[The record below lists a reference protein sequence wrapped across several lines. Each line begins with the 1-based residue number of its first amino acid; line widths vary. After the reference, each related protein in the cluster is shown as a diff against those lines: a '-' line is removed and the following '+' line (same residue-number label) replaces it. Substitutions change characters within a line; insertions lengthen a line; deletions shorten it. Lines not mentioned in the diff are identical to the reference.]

1 MKKTV
6 LKAYLAAR
14 KEKNSINDAP
24 KEKVAKKLFKRVKK
38 EDK

>member
-14 KEKNSINDAP
+14 KEKNKVNDAP
-24 KEKVAKKLFKRVKK
+24 KEKVAKKPVKRAKK
-38 EDK
+38 VEE